1 MGRLGYYCKKGM
13 AVGGLWL
20 LMAMTACTDGFEKLT
35 PQGNLSLRLVAM
47 SLEEQSSKS
56 GGEQPLTR
64 AGTTVD
70 ENTISHLWVLQ
81 FDGTDDNATLC
92 GKSEY
97 SNTELN
103 PGDQTLKNLVVGKN
117 QRLYFIAN
125 CDIPAISGLTNGTT
139 LSDFKQISLATPDES
154 SLFPTNGCVA
164 MTGSWVGE
172 IKSNA
177 DGSSP
182 VVATIQMER
191 TVARIDLTVK
201 ALLRNGESFRVSS
214 VRLYNVPDKMWLQ
227 GASTDPFPTIGS
239 FNPLAAYGDN
249 TTTGNP
255 PVSVRWYMP
264 ENRRGLGK
272 AISST
277 DKTAANLNAVSA
289 GQGDKATYVE
299 IVGDYVSGGTTYA
312 TVYRNYLG
320 GNSVTD
326 YNIRRNS
333 AYDITITIR
342 GKNITDSRVK
352 VYGQAYTSVVNPDE
366 VTNNVN
372 EVPVLD
378 GIKRVRQTAR
388 DKAEA
393 TSALAI
399 DGNAT
404 VRGFVYS
411 KTVHEESALIWD
423 AGGDVLQ
430 VREAASFGSGEFTAT
445 LTGLEPG
452 ETYYVRSA
460 ATGNSSTAYGPIS
473 TYKVPSVSPAANCLM
488 GQPGTTVM
496 FETKDGIGT
505 LKEVDAINLLWQT
518 RDDGTAAGNLPVA
531 KAADLIYDA
540 ENKTVI
546 VHLNPAVTAANT
558 VLQGTKNGTPVWQW
572 HVWVTP
578 YIPQGAVGKLN
589 QNVLVSGGRI
599 QTYDVKYQTAVGGAG
614 KAIMDRDLGS
624 QAVSTLLSSDQVSA
638 DKSFH
643 FGLLY
648 QWGYALPWVPA
659 QRLNISKSIPVY
671 DINGDE
677 TTPAGFQTVA
687 ASANAWNINK
697 TAADPCPKGWRVA
710 PKGSF
715 GDFVNYGVFAV
726 SNTDTDAGRLY
737 IQGGTNAW
745 FFACGWRIGA
755 GDGFT
760 GYKQGGV
767 WSSSNASNGNAH
779 ALQFRT
785 DGDAVVEPEK
795 AVSALIAIPVRCV
808 QE

>member
-1 MGRLGYYCKKGM
+1 MGRLGYYCKKGVV
-13 AVGGLWL
+13 AGSLWL
-20 LMAMTACTDGFEKLT
+20 LVVMMACTDGFENLT
-35 PQGNLSLRLVAM
+35 PQGNLSLRLVTM
-47 SLEEQSSKS
+47 SLEEQPSKS
-56 GGEQPLTR
+56 GGEQSLTR
-64 AGTTVD
+64 AGTTPD

-81 FDGTDDNATLC
+81 FDGTGDNAKLC

-97 SNTELN
+97 SSTELN
-103 PGDQTLKNLVVGKN
+103 PEDQTLKNLVVGEN

-125 CDIPAISGLTNGTT
+125 CNIEAIRGLADNTT
-139 LSDFKQISLATPDES
+139 LSDFKKIFLETPNES
-154 SLFPTNGCVA
+154 SLFLTNGCI
-164 MTGSWVGE
+164 MTGSWIGE
-172 IKSNA
+172 IKSNT

-201 ALLRNGESFRVSS
+201 ALLQNGESFRVSS
-214 VRLYNVPDKMWLQ
+214 VKLYNVPDKMWLV
-227 GASTDPFPTIGS
+227 GASTDPFPIIGS
-239 FNPLAAYGDN
+239 FNPLTFDGDN
-249 TTTGNP
+249 P
-255 PVSVRWYMP
+255 PASTSPVNVRWYMP
-264 ENRRGLGK
+264 ENRRGLGT

-299 IVGDYVSGGTTYA
+299 IIGDYVSGGNTYA
-312 TVYRNYLG
+312 AVYRNYLG

-342 GKNITDSRVK
+342 GKNISDSRVK
-352 VYGQAYTSVVNPDE
+352 VYGQAYTSIVNPDE

-378 GIKRVRQTAR
+378 GVKQVRQTAR
-388 DKAEA
+388 NKAEA

-423 AGGDVLQ
+423 VGGDVLQ
-430 VREAASFGSGEFTAT
+430 VRDAGSYGSGEFTAT

-496 FETKDGIGT
+496 FETKDAIET
-505 LKEVDAINLLWQT
+505 QKEVDAVNLLWQT
-518 RDDGTAAGNLPVA
+518 RDDGTATGNLPVA
-531 KAADLIYDA
+531 KADDLIYDA

-546 VHLNPAVTAANT
+546 VHLNPTVTAANA
-558 VLQGTKNGTPVWQW
+558 VLQGTKNGTAVWQW
-572 HVWVTP
+572 HVWVTS
-578 YIPQGAVGKLN
+578 YIPQGTVGNLN
-589 QNVLVSGGRI
+589 QNLQVSGGRI
-599 QTYDVKYQTAVGGAG
+599 QTYDVNYQKAVGSG

-624 QAVSTLLSSDQVSA
+624 QAVSTLLSSNQVLV

-643 FGLLY
+643 FGMLY

-659 QRLNISKSIPVY
+659 QRHSTSNSIPVF
-671 DINGDE
+671 DINGTE

-687 ASANAWNINK
+687 ASTDAWNINK
-697 TAADPCPKGWRVA
+697 TAADPCPKGWQVA
-710 PKGSF
+710 PKGAF
-715 GDFVNYGVFAV
+715 GDFVNYGVFAA

-745 FFACGWRIGA
+745 FFACGWRTGA
-755 GDGFT
+755 GDAFT
-760 GYKQGGV
+760 GYRQGGV
-767 WSSSNASNGNAH
+767 WTSSNASNGNAH

-785 DGDAVVEPEK
+785 DGDAVVEPDK
-795 AVSALIAIPVRCV
+795 AVSALIALPVRCV
-808 QE
+808 QD

>member
-1 MGRLGYYCKKGM
+1 MGRLGYYCKKRM

-35 PQGNLSLRLVAM
+35 PQGNLSLRLVTM
-47 SLEEQSSKS
+47 SLEEQPSKS
-56 GGEQPLTR
+56 GGEQLLTR
-64 AGTTVD
+64 AGTTPD

-92 GKSEY
+92 GKNEY

-103 PGDQTLKNLVVGKN
+103 PGDQTLKNLVVGNN

-125 CDIPAISGLTNGTT
+125 CDIPAIRSLADGTT
-139 LSDFKQISLATPDES
+139 LSAFKQISLAAPDES
-154 SLFPTNGCVA
+154 SLFPTGGCVA

-214 VRLYNVPDKMWLQ
+214 VRLYHVPDKMWLA
-227 GASTDPFPTIGS
+227 GTSADPFPTSDFSLLDG
-239 FNPLAAYGDN
+239 YGDN
-249 TTTGNP
+249 TTAGNP

-264 ENRRGLGK
+264 ENRRGLGT

-366 VTNNVN
+366 VTNDVN

-393 TSALAI
+393 TSALTV
-399 DGNAT
+399 DGETTA
-404 VRGFVYS
+404 RGFVWS
-411 KTVHEESALIWD
+411 ETVRSEDALIWD
-423 AGGDVLQ
+423 ADQVNQ
-430 VREAASFGSGEFTAT
+430 VRDIASFNSGEYTAT
-445 LTGLEPG
+445 LTGLKPG
-452 ETYYVRSA
+452 TTYYLRSA
-460 ATGNSSTAYGPIS
+460 ASNSLGTSYGPIS
-473 TYKVPSVSPAANCLM
+473 TYTTPAVRPAANCQM
-488 GQPGTTVM
+488 VQPGETVM
-496 FETKDGIGT
+496 FEP
-505 LKEVDAINLLWQT
+505 VDATGTSKDIDAASLLWQT
-518 RDDGTAAGNLPVA
+518 RDDGTDAGNLPFV
-531 KAADLIYDA
+531 KAADLIWDGA
-540 ENKTVI
+540 NKTIIAHV
-546 VHLNPAVTAANT
+546 NPAVTAANA
-558 VLQGTKNGTPVWQW
+558 VIEGTKNATALW
-572 HVWVTP
+572 HWHLWITS
-578 YIPQGAVGKLN
+578 YIPQGNISGLN
-589 QNVLVSGGRI
+589 QNVQVSGGRI
-599 QTYDVKYQTAVGGAG
+599 QTYDTKYRTATGADKG
-614 KAIMDRDLGS
+614 IMDRDLGS
-624 QAVSTLLSSDQVSA
+624 QATSTLLSAEQAQA
-638 DKSFH
+638 DGSFH

-648 QWGYALPWVPA
+648 QWGRALPWVPA
-659 QRLNISKSIPVY
+659 QRHDGTKAIPVF
-671 DINGDE
+671 DIDGSE
-677 TTPAGFQTVA
+677 VTPSGFQSVA
-687 ASANAWNINK
+687 APENAWNVGK
-697 TAADPCPKGWRVA
+697 TAADPCPNGWRVA
-710 PKGSF
+710 PAGTF
-715 GDFVNYGVFAV
+715 DDLANYGIFPA
-726 SNTDTDAGRLY
+726 TATATDAGRLY

-745 FFACGWRIGA
+745 FFANGWRTGA
-755 GDGFT
+755 TGFT
-760 GYKQGGV
+760 GFTNGTGGV
-767 WSSSNASNGNAH
+767 WTSGNAT
-779 ALQFRT
+779 ALQFAVT
-785 DGDAVVEPEK
+785 GDKTVEPRK
-795 AVSALIAIPVRCV
+795 SVSSLAALPVRCV